1 MTHSFVFSAGGYQSN
16 MKMKR
21 ARASGVRSKST
32 LLLYNKLTDV
42 VENLAELINI
52 QQLTDTIILQVGNIE
67 GLSAYGT
74 LYVAL
79 FIEH

>member
-1 MTHSFVFSAGGYQSN
+1 MSAGGIQTN
-16 MKMKR
+16 IKMKR

-52 QQLTDTIILQVGNIE
+52 QELTDTIILQVR
-67 GLSAYGT
+67 T
-74 LYVAL
+74 
-79 FIEH
+79 